1 MNQDRHVTVHLPRYA
16 AWGLGVLLLGPWLVF
31 GAWVLSHRSAPGPEA
46 KHLQTPARSTT
57 RSGSSGAI
65 PSHPGP
71 WGHLE
76 SFRILIEPPEE
87 FILSSYTQ
95 PKPHPWVFK
104 GYTESA
110 LAALWQSAGLSA
122 AQLQFVSAPAHREI
136 RPDSI
141 VIQPDAPLIIG
152 LTPAARTVIYSVLG
166 DFAENTPQANPF
178 RLRATL
184 AAEWLDNADVPPDA
198 LALTRKLL
206 YPRGTALCFSDDAVV
221 LPLIH
226 DNAARVRYLKALS
239 RKAAMMV
246 YLDIGPGE
254 DVDNLVTYWARGG
267 RSKDLKPLL
276 ESLARNPEGG
286 RIDIIHL
293 LPRFARLLA
302 YTYPLPSD
310 KPVDANHDCHWTSF
324 NFQNDQPDERFSNID
339 YVRQVLLEQ
348 YYPVPGDPMLGD
360 IVMFVR
366 GDGVVIHSCVYIADD
381 IVFTKNGPGYSVPWL
396 LSPLADV
403 QAFYAST
410 PGIEMR
416 RYRAKNL

>member
-1 MNQDRHVTVHLPRYA
+1 MNQDRRVTLHLPRYA
-16 AWGLGVLLLGPWLVF
+16 TWGLGVLLLGPWLVF
-31 GAWVLSHRSAPGPEA
+31 AAWVLSHRSTTAPATQHVAPQ
-46 KHLQTPARSTT
+46 HQSTVRT
-57 RSGSSGAI
+57 AFSGATL
-65 PSHPGP
+65 SHPGP

-76 SFRILIEPPEE
+76 YFRILIEPPEE

-95 PKPHPWVFK
+95 PQPHPWVFK
-104 GYTESA
+104 GYTEPA
-110 LAALWQSAGLSA
+110 LAALWQSAGLTA
-122 AQLQFVSAPAHREI
+122 AQLQFVSAPAHREV
-136 RPDSI
+136 RTDAI
-141 VIQPDAPLIIG
+141 VIHPDADLIIG
-152 LTPAARTVIYSVLG
+152 LTPAARTTIYSALG
-166 DFAENTPQANPF
+166 DFSENVPQANPF

-184 AAEWLDNADVPPDA
+184 ATEWLDNADVPPEA
-198 LALTRKLL
+198 LALTRKLF
-206 YPRGTALCFSDDAVV
+206 YPRGTALCFSDDAIV

-226 DNAARVRYLKALS
+226 DNAARVRYLKTLS

-246 YLDIGPGE
+246 YLNVRPGE
-254 DVDNLVTYWARGG
+254 DVDKLVRYWARGG

-276 ESLARNPEGG
+276 ESLARNPDGG
-286 RIDIIHL
+286 HIDIVHL

-310 KPVDANHDCHWTSF
+310 KPIDANHDCHWSSF

-339 YVRQVLLEQ
+339 YVREVLLEQ
-348 YYPVPGDPMLGD
+348 YYPVPGDPTLGD

-366 GDGVVIHSCVYIADD
+366 ADGVVIHSCVYIADD